1 MYSVWATLFVIGVF
15 LVVAGFLGRIGTEG
29 VGDVSENVAASLALL
44 VTYGFL
50 IISSS
55 SFSELSSFFE
65 GICGGIPFL
74 GDIADY
80 GSLQNVISQ
89 NPLSAAVS
97 FLDTVILSA
106 TINIIMMLPLVK
118 VGERGEI
125 MVRLLNGIIVAIAS
139 LLLLN
144 YVIKRTGVYQY
155 QWIVSALGCVIALFT
170 VGTIPMQII
179 SLFRK
184 NSASNGIGIMG
195 GLLLFSQ
202 SRIAG
207 VLRASLYDA
216 AVYVCGIWVLE
227 TRFGSIAN
235 GLSQV
240 SAVLVAFGPVVI
252 MIIGLVFILKSAKI
266 F

>member
-74 GDIADY
+74 RDIADY

-144 YVIKRTGVYQY
+144 YVIKRTGVYQ
-155 QWIVSALGCVIALFT
+155 WIVSALGCVIALFT

-202 SRIAG
+202 SRMAG

-216 AVYVCGIWVLE
+216 AIYVCGIWVLE